1 MKNTAVVLKEKHSL
15 IGRGIL
21 PVVMELKV
29 GPPPPLSP
37 IAKLI
42 EHKLEELIQELKRL
56 TGEELTNVLT
66 LAGGGGQQAQKT
78 KSSLCTLQSF
88 CRQVTN
94 NFKECS
100 RLNLKSL

>member
-21 PVVMELKV
+21 PVVMKLKV
-29 GPPPPLSP
+29 GHPPPSPP

-66 LAGGGGQQAQKT
+66 LAGGGPTSSENEIFALHLAIILQASYKQ
-78 KSSLCTLQSF
+78 L
-88 CRQVTN
+88 
-94 NFKECS
+94 
-100 RLNLKSL
+100 

>member
-21 PVVMELKV
+21 PVVMKLKV
-29 GPPPPLSP
+29 GHPPPSPP

-66 LAGGGGQQAQKT
+66 LAGGGQQAQKT